1 MTMWMLSISHY
12 QPVALTSRVMKC
24 LEKLEVSIIRPMVKP
39 HSPRP
44 LGTQLPQ
51 RQTTESKNLHC
62 NILHY
67 QHQHGSPTRLYPE
80 PLPVYPHTNES

>member
-39 HSPRP
+39 HSSTLTSSTGYTASSATDHR
-44 LGTQLPQ
+44 
-51 RQTTESKNLHC
+51 K
-62 NILHY
+62 
-67 QHQHGSPTRLYPE
+67 
-80 PLPVYPHTNES
+80 